1 MPRHIVAERITIMLN
16 SEIAKKLRALQA
28 KRLKESVTSVSFSR
42 IINEVLEKGL
52 K

>member
-1 MPRHIVAERITIMLN
+1 MAERITIMLN
-16 SEIAKKLRALQA
+16 SDIAKKLRKMQA
-28 KRLKESVTSVSFSR
+28 KKLLETSSTVSFSR

>member
-1 MPRHIVAERITIMLN
+1 MVERVTIMLN
-16 SEIAKKLRALQA
+16 DEIAKKLRLLQA
-28 KRLKESVTSVSFSR
+28 KRLKESVSSVSFSR

>member
-1 MPRHIVAERITIMLN
+1 MAERITIMLN
-16 SEIAKKLRALQA
+16 SDIAKKLRSLQA
-28 KRLKESVTSVSFSR
+28 KKIRESASSVSFSR